1 MPPHRASFTI
11 ALTCI
16 SRCLI
21 LRDRVLGWTGP
32 GRRGHGPD
40 LRVITHSIH
49 SGSSLLDAVF
59 VEPAQVRAQ
68 AAVLL
73 IHGIGETVDHWFPVQ
88 RLLADSGVASLI
100 FDFSGYGKS
109 TGRVDW
115 IQFED
120 DAVSAFQF
128 MRRLAPALPQS
139 VLGFSLGSGIAAAI
153 VNRVAASRL
162 TLCAGFTSFRDAARS
177 AGIPARLSSFVPPI
191 WCAKESLRGC
201 DLPVLIVHGE
211 KDRLFP
217 VEMARDLAAICSP
230 NTKLVLVPD
239 TGHNQPFRRPH
250 LSFWGPVISHLAA
263 EKQNRGFR

>member
-1 MPPHRASFTI
+1 MPPHRVSFTV

-21 LRDRVLGWTGP
+21 LRDRILGWTGP
-32 GRRGHGPD
+32 GRRGHNPG
-40 LRVITHSIH
+40 LRVSTHAIA
-49 SGSSLLDAVF
+49 SGTSRLDAVF

-88 RLLADSGVASLI
+88 RLLAGNGVASLI

-115 IQFED
+115 SQFED
-120 DAVSAFQF
+120 DAVSAFQC
-128 MRRLAPALPQS
+128 MQRLAPALPQS

-153 VNRVAASRL
+153 IGRVGANRLVFCAA
-162 TLCAGFTSFRDAARS
+162 FTSFRDAARS
-177 AGIPARLSSFVPPI
+177 AGIPARFNSLVPPI
-191 WCAKESLRGC
+191 WCAEQSLRGC
-201 DLPVLIVHGE
+201 NLPVLIVHGE

-217 VEMARDLAAICSP
+217 VAMARDLAALCGA
-230 NTKLVLVPD
+230 NARLVVVPD
-239 TGHNQPFRRPH
+239 TAHNQPFRKPH
-250 LSFWGPVISHLAA
+250 LDFWGPVISHLAA
-263 EKQNRGFR
+263 EK